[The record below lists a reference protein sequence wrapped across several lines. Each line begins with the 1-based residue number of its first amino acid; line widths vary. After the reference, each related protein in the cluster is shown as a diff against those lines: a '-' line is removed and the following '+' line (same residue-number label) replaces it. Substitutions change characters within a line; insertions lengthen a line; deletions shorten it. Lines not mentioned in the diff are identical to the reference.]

1 MAKKLTPEQ
10 EQEFAEIAADFP
22 GPDSEETLCRN
33 LSEKRDND
41 LLLSPELQAFFGQ
54 KISHVFF
61 RR

>member
-10 EQEFAEIAADFP
+10 EQEFAEITVNFLSPSTDEDFR
-22 GPDSEETLCRN
+22 RN
-33 LSEKRDND
+33 LSEKCDND

-54 KISHVFF
+54 ETSHFF

>member
-1 MAKKLTPEQ
+1 MAKKLTPDQ
-10 EQEFAEIAADFP
+10 EQEFAEIAANFLSLP
-22 GPDSEETLCRN
+22 PDEALRRN

-54 KISHVFF
+54 ETSDFF